1 MVMVMAVTVVMGMA
15 MVIQPPMVMAI
26 ITRNPRYTFTPV
38 YFTWRR
44 VVDDGSKCTLF
55 IILLCH
61 SLLTRSF
68 NLLTCEESANL
79 PSSAT
84 TTTPTTTT
92 STTLQQL
99 LQQHLH
105 LIILLQFLQ
114 QFLQQQLQQLLQ
126 QQLQLLC
133 STTTTTTAVT
143 SSTRSFNLL
152 TLQAICK
159 SPF

>member
-1 MVMVMAVTVVMGMA
+1 MIVMAVTVVMGMA

>member
-68 NLLTCEESANL
+68 NLLTCE
-79 PSSAT
+79 
-84 TTTPTTTT
+84 
-92 STTLQQL
+92 
-99 LQQHLH
+99 
-105 LIILLQFLQ
+105 
-114 QFLQQQLQQLLQ
+114 
-126 QQLQLLC
+126 
-133 STTTTTTAVT
+133 
-143 SSTRSFNLL
+143 
-152 TLQAICK
+152 
-159 SPF
+159 

>member
-1 MVMVMAVTVVMGMA
+1 MVMAVTVVMGMA

-68 NLLTCEESANL
+68 NLLTCEQSANL

-92 STTLQQL
+92 STTFQQL

>member
-1 MVMVMAVTVVMGMA
+1 MVMAVTVVMGMA

-114 QFLQQQLQQLLQ
+114 QFQQQQLQQLLQ

-133 STTTTTTAVT
+133 TTTTATTAVT

>member
-126 QQLQLLC
+126 QQQLL
-133 STTTTTTAVT
+133 
-143 SSTRSFNLL
+143 LL
-152 TLQAICK
+152 LLLLLQ
-159 SPF
+159 